1 MDLTQAFYDGLA
13 PHYDKLFLDWTS
25 ATREQADILDRLFR
39 SRGFGPGAEVLDCA
53 CGIGTQAIGLARLGY
68 RVSASDL
75 SRGALEEAGRRAV
88 EWLFPE
94 DTGWYQPVVIGTK

>member
-25 ATREQADILDRLFR
+25 ATREQADSLDRLFQ
-39 SRGFGPGAEVLDCA
+39 SRGFGPGAEL
-53 CGIGTQAIGLARLGY
+53 TELLRK
-68 RVSASDL
+68 
-75 SRGALEEAGRRAV
+75 AGCRAV